1 MKPREL
7 LLWSLAGLP
16 ALLLI
21 LVPLLALAGR
31 TSPLTVWETLGQRD
45 ALASVFLTLRTTFLA
60 VCLVTVIG
68 FPLAY
73 LVARSRSTF
82 ARAVDAISDLPI
94 VLPPAAAG
102 IALLAAFGREGLVG
116 QPLDRIDIQVTFTSA
131 AVVIAQVFVAL
142 PYFVRSAAEGLRT
155 VDPDTFSAGAV
166 DGASVMQT
174 ILKIVLPQCKGALW
188 AGILLAWAR
197 ALGEFGATLMF
208 AGNFVGRT
216 QTVPLAIYAGFES
229 DLNVAIAL
237 SVVLLALA
245 VFFLVTARLAVR
257 GQG

>member
-1 MKPREL
+1 MKPKESF
-7 LLWSLAGLP
+7 LWSVAGFP

-31 TSPLTVWETLGQRD
+31 ANPSMVWETFGQRD
-45 ALASVFLTLRTTFLA
+45 THEAIFLSLRTTLIA
-60 VCLVTVIG
+60 VCLVAVIG

-73 LVARSRSTF
+73 FVARSRSKF

-116 QPLDRIDIQVTFTSA
+116 QPLDRIGIQVTFTSA
-131 AVVIAQVFVAL
+131 AVVIAQAFVAL
-142 PYFVRSAAEGLRT
+142 PYFVRSAAEGLRK
-155 VDPDTFSAGAV
+155 VDSDTLSAGAI
-166 DGASVMQT
+166 DGASIMQT
-174 ILKIVLPQCKGALW
+174 ISRIVLPQCRGALW

-245 VFFLVTARLAVR
+245 VIVLVAARLAVR
-257 GQG
+257 REA